1 MIKLTKKT
9 RQAIIDHVIV
19 QHAMAEPPHEAC
31 GLIVM
36 DGRKQIYL
44 ECDNTAPNPH
54 EAFEIEVLDYLTAD
68 NMGEVVAV
76 VHSHPNGEPFL
87 SSDDREHAAGSGV
100 DWVLVVGSQ
109 CEIRQYRPVPRLRG
123 RVFEYGRADCSVLLL
138 DASHLAGIDLPD
150 HPRTDMAADA
160 AAGYLLAHAETAGFV
175 QVFDELQPGDVVLTT
190 HRGLVGHAAIYIGN
204 NELLHHAYEQLSR
217 REPYGDYW
225 RNQTHS
231 VWRHP
236 QWQPEMIQAILNDLE

>member
-54 EAFEIEVLDYLTAD
+54 EAFEIDVLDYLAAD

-123 RVFEYGRADCSVLLL
+123 RAFEYGKADCSVLLV
-138 DASHLAGIDLPD
+138 DAYHLAGIELADYA
-150 HPRTDMAADA
+150 RADMDADA
-160 AAGYLLAHAETAGFV
+160 DNLLAHGMGVGFV
-175 QVFDELQPGDVVLTT
+175 QAHDDMQPGDVVVTT
-190 HRGLVGHAAIYIGN
+190 HRGKPSHVALYIGN
-204 NELLHHAYEQLSR
+204 NELLHHAYDQLSR
-217 REPYGDYW
+217 REPYGEYW

>member
-1 MIKLTKKT
+1 MHTFTVKGMSCGHCVRAIT
-9 RQAIIDHVIV
+9 QAL
-19 QHAMAEPPHEAC
+19 Q
-31 GLIVM
+31 
-36 DGRKQIYL
+36 
-44 ECDNTAPNPH
+44 
-54 EAFEIEVLDYLTAD
+54 
-68 NMGEVVAV
+68 
-76 VHSHPNGEPFL
+76 
-87 SSDDREHAAGSGV
+87 
-100 DWVLVVGSQ
+100 
-109 CEIRQYRPVPRLRG
+109 
-123 RVFEYGRADCSVLLL
+123 
-138 DASHLAGIDLPD
+138 
-150 HPRTDMAADA
+150 AADA

-190 HRGLVGHAAIYIGN
+190 HRGLVSHAAIYIGN